1 MPRKI
6 LIVEDNE
13 DSREL
18 VVKVLRN
25 KGYIMVEA
33 VDGEEAI
40 EKVVSERPDL
50 VLLDISIPKLDGYEV
65 AKRLKNREDVKD
77 IPIVAVTAH
86 AMKGDRE
93 KIIAAGFEGYISK
106 PVNVRELPEQVRSYL
121 KGKWESVLGGGQE
134 E

>member
-40 EKVVSERPDL
+40 EKVVSEKPDL

-65 AKRLKNREDVKD
+65 AKRLKSREDVKD

-93 KIIAAGFEGYISK
+93 KVIAAGFEGYISK
-106 PVNVRELPEQVRSYL
+106 PVNVRELPDQVKSYL
-121 KGKWESVLGGGQE
+121 RGKWESVLGGQE

>member
-25 KGYIMVEA
+25 KGYITVEA
-33 VDGEEAI
+33 VDGEDAI

-50 VLLDISIPKLDGYEV
+50 ILLDISIPKLDGYEV
-65 AKRLKNREDVKD
+65 AKRLKSREDVKD

-93 KIIAAGFEGYISK
+93 KVIAAGFEGYISK
-106 PVNVRELPEQVRSYL
+106 PVNVRELPDQVRSYL
-121 KGKWESVLGGGQE
+121 RGKWESVLGGQE